1 MLSAHSWRACA
12 GTGWADSSQW
22 EVANSR
28 SARECTSILG
38 SGSTGRS
45 ALTLPRSASSK
56 WALACISASTLT
68 PSLYAQCPG
77 DYLNGRKLR
86 SALEVT
92 AGTGRRVLLHGNGGY
107 MPSSSG
113 PALTGG
119 RGSSSRP
126 RGGVISGYAFR
137 VIREQLGHTQEA
149 IAEQLRVSPD
159 TIAGWESGRRP
170 STAVPVGQMLVHRH
184 LLMQLGTAPPLL
196 QTLERAMEADV
207 LLASALDEQT
217 AVEASPLGAWVMQRD
232 LVEVLA
238 WPFNGVP
245 PQPIRALPVPPR
257 PRRGPAPSGP
267 ELSLSDRRQFFA
279 RMRRTSRTGPQRRA
293 VPAPP
298 PGPVSL
304 RLRPPGRY
312 SRLACTP
319 TEH

>member
-137 VIREQLGHTQEA
+137 VIREQLDT
-149 IAEQLRVSPD
+149 RRKPSPNSSGSRR
-159 TIAGWESGRRP
+159 TPSRAGNRAAVRQRPYPSGRCWC
-170 STAVPVGQMLVHRH
+170 T
-184 LLMQLGTAPPLL
+184 GT
-196 QTLERAMEADV
+196 
-207 LLASALDEQT
+207 
-217 AVEASPLGAWVMQRD
+217 
-232 LVEVLA
+232 
-238 WPFNGVP
+238 
-245 PQPIRALPVPPR
+245 
-257 PRRGPAPSGP
+257 
-267 ELSLSDRRQFFA
+267 
-279 RMRRTSRTGPQRRA
+279 
-293 VPAPP
+293 
-298 PGPVSL
+298 
-304 RLRPPGRY
+304 
-312 SRLACTP
+312 C
-319 TEH
+319 